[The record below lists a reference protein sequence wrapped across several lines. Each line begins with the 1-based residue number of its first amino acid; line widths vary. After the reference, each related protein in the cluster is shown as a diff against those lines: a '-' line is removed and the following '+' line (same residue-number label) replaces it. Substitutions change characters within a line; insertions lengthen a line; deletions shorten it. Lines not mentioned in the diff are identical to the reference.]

1 MARYGRFSYLEID
14 NVADIFYTDAPT
26 IDGTPYPWPA
36 AEPGR
41 APRRLRTW
49 QIAIVYAMIHTALMT
64 AIVMLA
70 TASTTLGLLSLA
82 IHGAALLI
90 GLAVGIPMARRMNG
104 L

>member
-1 MARYGRFSYLEID
+1 M
-14 NVADIFYTDAPT
+14 ADIFYTDAPT
-26 IDGTPYPWPA
+26 IDESTLYPWPA
-36 AEPGR
+36 PTRTKGG
-41 APRRLRTW
+41 LRTW